1 MIFVDSS
8 AAGFPNDI
16 LRLSK
21 NLWDIPLPLDT
32 LKSLSNSNRYRRHHS
47 LTGQLSERGNKTMRF
62 FVLDIQSHTALSG

>member
-21 NLWDIPLPLDT
+21 NLWDIPLPRDQ
-32 LKSLSNSNRYRRHHS
+32 LKSLSNSNRYSRRHS
-47 LTGQLSERGNKTMRF
+47 LTGQLSQCGSKIMRF
-62 FVLDIQSHTALSG
+62 FVLDIQSHVAL